1 MKLEQCHRSSAFS
14 TVDQLTNDIS
24 FITLSLPS
32 VKRANTTR
40 KAAFIDLKTEQGSTA
55 LHYAAKESLQEMV
68 IVLLKLG
75 ASRTLRDNFGRQ
87 PKDMTCDE
95 KIVELLT

>member
-1 MKLEQCHRSSAFS
+1 MSL
-14 TVDQLTNDIS
+14 LTS
-24 FITLSLPS
+24 MSS
-32 VKRANTTR
+32 VKRAATTR